1 MPRMWS
7 CSWIVWRLR
16 ESVDASAPFVEERLE
31 GLFVTVADGDVGLFE
46 DDAHQL
52 DVVGCGSGGY
62 PNDPGQVDAPWLY
75 EDRPVGK
82 GLAPFM

>member
-1 MPRMWS
+1 M
-7 CSWIVWRLR
+7 VWRLR

-46 DDAHQL
+46 DDVHQL
-52 DVVGCGSGGY
+52 DVVGCGAGGIRMIQ
-62 PNDPGQVDAPWLY
+62 DRRDAPRLY

-82 GLAPFM
+82 GLAPFMQLF